1 METPKA
7 DQSHNNFTLIY
18 NMEKWFLAEA
28 QVQEFKVSSC
38 TAHTHTHYSLY
49 ISLSLSLSLSPSLS
63 LSLSLSLPPSLS
75 LSVSPLWNILAG
87 EKKTKLSIGDK
98 QT

>member
-38 TAHTHTHYSLY
+38 TAHTHTTPY
-49 ISLSLSLSLSPSLS
+49 ISLSLSL
-63 LSLSLSLPPSLS
+63 SLS

-87 EKKTKLSIGDK
+87 KKKTKLSLGDK

>member
-38 TAHTHTHYSLY
+38 TAHTHYSLY
-49 ISLSLSLSLSPSLS
+49 LAL
-63 LSLSLSLPPSLS
+63 SLS

-87 EKKTKLSIGDK
+87 KKKTKLSIGDK